1 MYKNF
6 GAFFTSC
13 ALGIVVYNNYFNP
26 LNFHD
31 VSCDQETVLNNSEFD
46 VSSILSDER
55 GEEIE
60 EIKVEEEIQ
69 QPSSYFFL
77 AKHQQNILGTLNKK
91 GFSFQDI
98 KYVKESLKKYSQR
111 KNSIDSTNNVFI
123 KFTENKTDD
132 QNLKKWVELD
142 LPLTNGKFVRVSR
155 SADNSLTASLISV
168 DVKKSFRRV
177 DGTINSSFYKTIL
190 KMDIPQKIVKETINY
205 LSHIMNFQ
213 HGVKKGD
220 RFEIMYEEQ
229 RDNDGRLHKVGG
241 LVYVGFI
248 NGRTIH
254 KVYQHNRNGLIDF
267 FDESGK
273 SIRRSILQTPL
284 DPRKMRV
291 TSAFGRNRLHPIRG
305 YRRDHKGVDFGA
317 PTGTHVKAAGQ
328 GVVVK
333 IGYYGD
339 YGKYVKIRHGNGFET
354 AYAHLSRFACNLKRG
369 MKVSQNQV
377 IGYVGSTGMATG
389 PHLHFEV
396 IKNGVHINPMTVKST
411 PSQQLSG
418 KELKYFQQAKKNI
431 EIKFASLRKET
442 TNNSVYSG

>member
-13 ALGIVVYNNYFNP
+13 ALGIVVYSNYFKP
-26 LNFHD
+26 LNFQD
-31 VSCDQETVLNNSEFD
+31 ISCDQETVLNNSELD
-46 VSSILSDER
+46 VSSILSDEK
-55 GEEIE
+55 GDEIE
-60 EIKVEEEIQ
+60 EVKAEEEIQ
-69 QPSSYFFL
+69 QPSSYVFL
-77 AKHQQNILGTLNKK
+77 AKHQQNVVGTLNKK
-91 GFSFQDI
+91 GFSAQDI
-98 KYVKESLKKYSQR
+98 QYVKQELKKHSHR
-111 KNSIDSTNNVFI
+111 KNSIDSTSNVFV
-123 KFTENKTDD
+123 KYSDSKKDN
-132 QNLKKWVELD
+132 QNLRNWVEVD
-142 LPLTNGKFVRVSR
+142 IPLSSGKFVRISR
-155 SADNSLTASLISV
+155 SPNDILSASIIRV

-190 KMDIPQKIVKETINY
+190 KMAIPQKIVKETINY

-229 RDNDGRLHKVGG
+229 RDSDGRLHKVGG

-248 NGRTIH
+248 NGRTFH
-254 KVYQHNRNGLIDF
+254 KLYQHSRSGITDF

-354 AYAHLSRFACNLKRG
+354 AYAHLSRFACNLKKG
-369 MKVSQNQV
+369 TKVSQNQV

-396 IKNGVHINPMTVKST
+396 IKNGVHINPMTVKSA

-418 KELKYFQQAKKNI
+418 RELKYFQQAKKNI
-431 EIKFASLRKET
+431 EIKFASLGKE
-442 TNNSVYSG
+442 NSSSSVYSG